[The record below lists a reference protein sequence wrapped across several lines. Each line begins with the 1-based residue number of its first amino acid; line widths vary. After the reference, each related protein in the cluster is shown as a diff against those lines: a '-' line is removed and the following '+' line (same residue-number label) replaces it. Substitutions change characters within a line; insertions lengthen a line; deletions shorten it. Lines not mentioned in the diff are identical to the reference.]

1 MLLYILDVNTAHFG
15 VSGMERYD
23 YEMVAEELKRINQIV
38 AYYDRIIYQPCA
50 WYNTLLI
57 ENYRKQLV

>member
-38 AYYDRIIYQPCA
+38 TYYDRVIYQPS
-50 WYNTLLI
+50 T
-57 ENYRKQLV
+57 